1 MSVFEVNTDG
11 PSGKKKKTTQK
22 KEDLRPEQVFLQRT
36 KENKNK
42 FKKSSWYIC
51 MWSLYICRS
60 LQK

>member
-42 FKKSSWYIC
+42 FKKSS
-51 MWSLYICRS
+51 
-60 LQK
+60 